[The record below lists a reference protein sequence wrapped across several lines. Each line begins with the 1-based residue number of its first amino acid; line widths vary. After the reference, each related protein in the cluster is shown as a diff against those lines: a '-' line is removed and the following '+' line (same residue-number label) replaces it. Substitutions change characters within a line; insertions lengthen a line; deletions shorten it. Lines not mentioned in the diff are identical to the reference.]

1 MEAFAFLG
9 SLILDIEWLESH
21 PIPCFVGSCI
31 SCIFPGLLKHVLTD
45 DPGVGWLI

>member
-21 PIPCFVGSCI
+21 PIPRFISGCI